1 MNKPVHLGLSTLELS
16 KVLIYEFC
24 YDYTTP
30 KSGKKAKLWQR
41 DTDFII
47 FIKILQKMFKQDL
60 TLRIM
65 NQTAIPLKERYQKG
79 KIKNYLD

>member
-30 KSGKKAKLWQR
+30 KSGKEAKLWQR

-65 NQTAIPLKERYQKG
+65 N
-79 KIKNYLD
+79 